1 MSLHEFQ
8 TVTPNNMVNNGC
20 ALQVGLHEVYSIIG
34 VKISIFFFI
43 FTIIAVFLLLFC
55 FGLLFFVLFCFFCF
69 HFWKVIQKVSFN
81 FFTFFFLLFFTGRA
95 LRLQTSDRDSSKLR
109 TLAGLA
115 VEAGFDW
122 VHYAS
127 SSYIHAS
134 VIRDGKHDSFISQ

>member
-1 MSLHEFQ
+1 M
-8 TVTPNNMVNNGC
+8 
-20 ALQVGLHEVYSIIG
+20 GLHDVYSIIG
-34 VKISIFFFI
+34 VKISIYFVI
-43 FTIIAVFLLLFC
+43 FTIITVFLFVCFVLYFFLSFLKSNSKAFLYILLK
-55 FGLLFFVLFCFFCF
+55 LFFA
-69 HFWKVIQKVSFN
+69 
-81 FFTFFFLLFFTGRA
+81 GRA